1 LSSPFSIEAIELLEE
16 IGVHQYKV
24 ASGEVSNLPLLEVM
38 AQTGKHIILSSG
50 MSSWEELD
58 EAVETI
64 MKHNDRL
71 TVLQCTTAYPCP
83 YEQVGLNV
91 MLEMQ
96 ERYGVPVGLSDHT
109 LTVYAAVAAAT
120 LGASM
125 IEKHFT
131 FSRYMYGSDAKH
143 SLEPGE
149 FADMVQGIRAIEAML
164 GSPVDK
170 SRVEQFRDMKET
182 FEKSIVSVID
192 IPKGTIIERHMLG
205 FKKPGTGISTREL
218 KDILGTKAARDI
230 ISGTLLSYKDFE

>member
-1 LSSPFSIEAIELLEE
+1 
-16 IGVHQYKV
+16 
-24 ASGEVSNLPLLEVM
+24 
-38 AQTGKHIILSSG
+38 

-64 MKHNDRL
+64 VKHTDNL

-91 MLEMQ
+91 MLAMK

-109 LTVYAAVAAAT
+109 LTSYAAFAAVT

-131 FSRYMYGSDAKH
+131 FSRHMYGSDAKH

-149 FADMVQGIRAIEAML
+149 FADMVQGIRAIETML
-164 GSPVDK
+164 GNPVDK
-170 SRVEQFRDMKET
+170 TQVAQFQVMKDT
-182 FEKSIVSVID
+182 FEKSIVSVMD
-192 IPKGTIIERHMLG
+192 IPRGAVIERHMLG
-205 FKKPGTGISTREL
+205 FKKPGTGIPPREL
-218 KDILGTKAARDI
+218 QAVLGTKAARDI
-230 ISGTLLSYKDFE
+230 ISDTLLSYGDLE